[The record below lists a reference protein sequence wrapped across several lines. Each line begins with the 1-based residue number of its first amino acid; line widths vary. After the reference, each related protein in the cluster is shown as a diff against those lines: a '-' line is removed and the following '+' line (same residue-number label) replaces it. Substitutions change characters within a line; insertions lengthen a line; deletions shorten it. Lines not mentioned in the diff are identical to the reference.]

1 MTATDQGAYSSQY
14 GIATPSPLIA
24 DHLVIHNEMA
34 HKHFGAP
41 FQRKL
46 TVIFDYFLLTT
57 RIF

>member
-34 HKHFGAP
+34 QAFWSSLSEKANCH
-41 FQRKL
+41 
-46 TVIFDYFLLTT
+46 I
-57 RIF
+57 